1 MPQSVEITPHNSHL
15 IFLFFLPPTAL
26 PPLRQPATEG
36 SMRGTNSAWNA
47 HAGCEHTAAHPT
59 RGLEIPPRGT
69 PGWTTHHFGAGHA
82 DRCPRGLQFPHHP
95 RRGGTPP
102 RNTPAHRGPSGLAR
116 RARTYPWREPRG
128 HFSPPRPRRV
138 WVTIGRLPACFPGKG
153 TQWLRCHTKLII
165 ARVLLSNLL
174 FGKATR
180 YN

>member
-1 MPQSVEITPHNSHL
+1 
-15 IFLFFLPPTAL
+15 
-26 PPLRQPATEG
+26 
-36 SMRGTNSAWNA
+36 MRGTNSTCNA

-59 RGLEIPPRGT
+59 RGLEIPPRGA

-138 WVTIGRLPACFPGKG
+138 WVTIGRLPACFPGKA
-153 TQWLRCHTKLII
+153 TQWHRCHNAEHANTHAPTRPGRFVPGPRAQPMAL
-165 ARVLLSNLL
+165 
-174 FGKATR
+174 GATVDGM
-180 YN
+180 N